1 MLEREKLQGFIK
13 IIIPRSFLTI
23 TTLVNNF
30 NFNFKTKNCLVR
42 QRRHV
47 QKAQNQINLHAHFIC
62 IRTIATYSL
71 F

>member
-1 MLEREKLQGFIK
+1 MLERGNLQGFIK

-47 QKAQNQINLHAHFIC
+47 Q
-62 IRTIATYSL
+62 
-71 F
+71 